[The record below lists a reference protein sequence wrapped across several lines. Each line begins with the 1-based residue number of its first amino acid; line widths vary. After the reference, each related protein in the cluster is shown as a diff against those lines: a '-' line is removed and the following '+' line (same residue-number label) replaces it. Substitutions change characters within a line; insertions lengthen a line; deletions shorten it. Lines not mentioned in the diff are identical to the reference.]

1 MSTGT
6 APRCATLTHGD
17 REATHEITW
26 STPGSRDEPVTEPV
40 CAECAGSYARRPALK
55 AVIRET
61 ASPAP
66 APEPRPASPGNTC
79 LPARAPADRRN

>member
-26 STPGSRDEPVTEPV
+26 STPDSRDEPVTEPV
-40 CAECAGSYARRPALK
+40 CGECAGSYARRPALK
-55 AVIRET
+55 AVTRET
-61 ASPAP
+61 AAARRSK
-66 APEPRPASPGNTC
+66 ASS
-79 LPARAPADRRN
+79 